1 MADAGWA
8 LIVHG
13 GAREIPDTDRDDFRR
28 GCAVAATVG
37 RAVLEAGGTAV
48 DAAIAAVRALEDDPV
63 FNAGIG
69 ASQRADGRV
78 QRDAAVMDGS
88 TLDVGAAAAVEGV
101 PHPIDLAA
109 SLLREEEVLLVG
121 PGAERLAA
129 QRGLTAAADSHGGR
143 ERPAALDTVGCV
155 ARDRDGHLAA
165 AVSTGGIGGARVGRV
180 GDSPLP
186 GEGFFAD
193 DEVGAVVLSGA
204 GEQIAR
210 VALAAWVEHKMRAGL
225 DPAAATTSALERL
238 DRVGG
243 QAGLIALDRTGR
255 PGWAYSS
262 PDFAIAYVSSAHD
275 VVAFT
280 RPPIPDIDAFEE
292 RA

>member
-13 GAREIPDTDRDDFRR
+13 GAREIPDADRDDFRH
-28 GCAVAATVG
+28 GCAAAAARG
-37 RAVLEAGGTAV
+37 RAVLEAGGSAV

-69 ASQRADGRV
+69 AAERADGRV

-109 SLLREEEVLLVG
+109 TLLCEDEVLLVG
-121 PGAERLAA
+121 PGAEHVAA
-129 QRGLTAAADSHGGR
+129 HRGLTAPATSHGGR
-143 ERPAALDTVGCV
+143 EKAPALDTVGCV
-155 ARDRDGHLAA
+155 ARDSEGHLAA
-165 AVSTGGIGGARVGRV
+165 AVSTGGIAGARVGRV

-186 GEGFFAD
+186 GGGFFAD

-210 VALAAWVEHKMRAGL
+210 VALAAWVEHRMRAGL
-225 DPAAATTSALERL
+225 DPAAATASALERL

-243 QAGLIALDRTGR
+243 QAGLIALDREGR

-262 PDFAIAYVSSAHD
+262 PDFAIAYVSSTHE
-275 VVAFT
+275 VHAFT
-280 RPPIPDIDAFEE
+280 RPPTPDIDALEE